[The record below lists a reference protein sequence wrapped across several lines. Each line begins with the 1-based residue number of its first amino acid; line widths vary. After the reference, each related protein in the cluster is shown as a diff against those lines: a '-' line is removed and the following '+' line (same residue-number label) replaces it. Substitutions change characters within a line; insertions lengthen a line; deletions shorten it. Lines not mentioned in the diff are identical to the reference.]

1 MATLVAVIALALIFD
16 FTNGRHD
23 AALITSPVTSTGT
36 LTIRQ
41 AAIFTS
47 VCSFFAFLIF
57 GLHVADTLGHGL
69 VNPNSVT
76 LKTIATALIS
86 ASAWNIFAQRVG
98 VPTSSSHALI
108 GGLIGAVIASNGLS
122 SVIWSGLLPI
132 IAAIF
137 VAPTLG
143 FVGSIMLTRLS
154 AFPTNRLDSLFMNR
168 FFRPMQILACGV
180 LALSHG
186 SNDAQKTMG
195 IITLALFSTHTIPT
209 DDTPL
214 WVVLMCQA
222 AMALGTISPQPAAMT
237 RAISRG
243 IARTRPWQGAVAQGS
258 AGIVLS
264 LATICGI
271 PVSSTHVQTG
281 TLAGVGALHSL
292 GRVRWRTILRML
304 ISWIATIPASAAV
317 AMGITI
323 LLRAVW

>member
-1 MATLVAVIALALIFD
+1 MAPLVAVIVLALIFD
-16 FTNGRHD
+16 YTNGRHD

-41 AAIFTS
+41 AAIFTT
-47 VCSFFAFLIF
+47 VCSFFAFLVF
-57 GLHVADTLGHGL
+57 GLHVAATLGHGL

-86 ASAWNIFAQRVG
+86 ACAWNIFAQRVG

-108 GGLIGAVIASNGLS
+108 GGLIGSVIASSGVS

-143 FVGSIMLTRLS
+143 FVGSILLTRLA

-168 FFRPMQILACGV
+168 FFRPMQILACGL

-195 IITLALFSTHTIPT
+195 IITLALFSSHAIPT
-209 DDTPL
+209 ADTPL

-222 AMALGTISPQPAAMT
+222 AMALGTI
-237 RAISRG
+237 
-243 IARTRPWQGAVAQGS
+243 
-258 AGIVLS
+258 
-264 LATICGI
+264 
-271 PVSSTHVQTG
+271 
-281 TLAGVGALHSL
+281 TLNL
-292 GRVRWRTILRML
+292 
-304 ISWIATIPASAAV
+304 PP
-317 AMGITI
+317 
-323 LLRAVW
+323 